1 MLALVIVTALQ
12 GIAYEDIHQRFTID
26 LPDQWQLA
34 PMPGDTG
41 GVTFRRTREAALAL
55 CTVVISELK
64 KMTLD
69 VYVKKWTDSV
79 SQLQGYKAIESQP
92 DKVAGSPAYRV
103 KYSLPVDKEGK
114 LRKTVED
121 RIALINGVGYMI
133 HTESLDQ
140 SYDSFKTDFQHFVDT
155 FKPAGA
161 DPQQQQQQTVGNL
174 AVVGIW
180 RMADD
185 KNTVLTLNPNGT
197 MTMAGYTGLY
207 RIDGPRLVMQLTGGT
222 QEIFTWN
229 VVGDTLTL
237 VSPQL
242 GEAIKY
248 NRQR

>member
-1 MLALVIVTALQ
+1 MLAVVVVSLLQ
-12 GIAYEDIHQRFTID
+12 GLAYEDIHQRFTID
-26 LPDQWQLA
+26 LPNEWQLA

-41 GVTFRRTREAALAL
+41 GVTFRRVRESALAL
-55 CTVVISELK
+55 CTVRISELK

-69 VYVKKWTDSV
+69 VYVKRWIEGI
-79 SQLQGYKAIESQP
+79 SQLPGYKAIESQP
-92 DKVAGSPAYRV
+92 DKVAGAPAQRV
-103 KYSLPVDKEGK
+103 KYSLSVDKEGK

-121 RIALINGVGYMI
+121 RITLIGGVGYMI

-140 SYDSFKTDFQHFVDT
+140 SYDSFNADFAHFIET
-155 FKPAGA
+155 FKPAGQDA
-161 DPQQQQQQTVGNL
+161 KQANQQTVGNL

-180 RMADD
+180 RMQDD

-197 MTMAGYTGLY
+197 MTMAAYTGLY
-207 RIDGPRLVMQLTGGT
+207 RLDGPRLVMQLTGGT